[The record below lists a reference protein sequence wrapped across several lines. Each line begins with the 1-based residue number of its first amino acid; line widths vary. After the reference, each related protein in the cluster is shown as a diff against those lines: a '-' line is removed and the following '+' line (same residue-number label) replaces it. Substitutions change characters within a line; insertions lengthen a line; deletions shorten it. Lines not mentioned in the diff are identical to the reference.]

1 MGHVNQEG
9 NYVNQSC
16 ICFLTGLGLGWLA
29 ARLRLPGLLGMLLAG
44 IVLGPYVWN
53 LLDGSL
59 LGISTDLRQL
69 ALIII
74 LTRAGL
80 SLNLQDLKKVGRPAA
95 LMCFVPA
102 ASKWPV

>member
-16 ICFLTGLGLGWLA
+16 ICFSNRSGFGLACSA
-29 ARLRLPGLLGMLLAG
+29 AAAAGPLGMLLAG

-59 LGISTDLRQL
+59 LGISADLRQL

-80 SLNLQDLKKVGRPAA
+80 SLNLQDLKKSAVRRH
-95 LMCFVPA
+95 
-102 ASKWPV
+102 